1 MPALQHYATATNPLP
16 PTMLHLSLA
25 SPAKP
30 SSMAGSAL
38 DRIAGTMRVAQ
49 GDAVC
54 HEGDEADVCFRVI
67 AGCVRLSK
75 LLPDGRRH
83 VIDFLFPG
91 DFFGLVDA
99 SEYEATA
106 EALEPGMVARYPR
119 RQLEA
124 TAERDIAAC
133 NLLRRAA
140 SAGLAAAHARSMGLA
155 RLGAAE
161 RLAMFLIRLSERTGG
176 GNAVALPMSRTDIG
190 DYLGLTIET
199 VSRTLSQFKARGLIR
214 LLDTRKVLLT
224 DRRGLAAMAEGELPL
239 AA

>member
-1 MPALQHYATATNPLP
+1 MSATQVFTATIQMPL
-16 PTMLHLSLA
+16 TMLRS
-25 SPAKP
+25 SPP
-30 SSMAGSAL
+30 MAAGRPDAQAGAL
-38 DRIAGTMRVAQ
+38 DRIASIMRVAR
-49 GDAVC
+49 GDTIC
-54 HEGDEADVCFRVI
+54 HEGDEAGVCYRVI

-91 DFFGLVDA
+91 DFFGLIEA

-106 EALEPGMVARYPR
+106 EALEAGTIARYPR

-124 TAERDIAAC
+124 VAERDIAAC
-133 NLLRRAA
+133 NFLRRIA
-140 SAGLAAAHARSMGLA
+140 SAGLAAAHARGTTLA

-161 RLAMFLIRLSERTGG
+161 RLAVFLLHLSRRAGG
-176 GNAVALPMSRTDIG
+176 SDTIPLPMSRTDIG

-199 VSRTLSQFKARGLIR
+199 ISRTFGQFKARGLIK
-214 LLDTRKVLLT
+214 LLDTHKILLT
-224 DRRGLAAMAEGELPL
+224 RRDALAALAEGDLPL